1 MKRFFIGF
9 GVVALFGIVVF
20 TLQFMGLT
28 SYKFFAPKYEEARR
42 EVFENTQSYV
52 EGKRQELVKYRLE
65 HMTTE
70 DEAEKNALKMTI
82 LSSTANLDKSLLSY
96 ELQTFLRSLEK

>member
-9 GVVALFGIVVF
+9 GVVSLFVIVVF
-20 TLQFMGLT
+20 ALQFMGLT

-65 HMTTE
+65 YMTTE